1 MRHLE
6 KRSVLSRA
14 RVLVRGPRPGR
25 PSQHGF
31 TLLEILVVLVLIG
44 IMLGLTGINL
54 MPDDRR
60 TLNDEAQELAMLFN
74 QAQQESL
81 LSGRVL
87 GWEAEANG
95 FRFVRR
101 QSRLDPDTKQETHRW
116 VPVTDDKLLRA
127 RRWPDGIRVLTLTAN
142 NVALPAREPV
152 LFQPVG
158 LSDPFELELGLN
170 DVRVKLEGDGRRVT
184 VRREPG

>member
-1 MRHLE
+1 MRPN
-6 KRSVLSRA
+6 
-14 RVLVRGPRPGR
+14 G
-25 PSQHGF
+25 GF

-44 IMLGLTGINL
+44 IMLGVAGVNL

-87 GWEAEANG
+87 GWEPAANG
-95 FRFVRR
+95 FRFVER
-101 QSRLDPDTKQETHRW
+101 QNRLDPESRQETSRW
-116 VPVTDDKLLRA
+116 VPVTDDRLLRT
-127 RRWPDGIRVLTLTAN
+127 RRWPDGMRVLALTVN
-142 NVALPAREPV
+142 NVELPAGEPV

-170 DVRVKLEGDGRRVT
+170 DVRVKLEGNGRRVT
-184 VRREPG
+184 IRREAG